1 MGNKLIQ
8 RNYVCNCGAE
18 LKELVWDN
26 DIQKKKFKCSECG
39 AQLGFKNIKTNNSVS
54 APAIRT
60 PTKNR

>member
-1 MGNKLIQ
+1 MNNKLIS
-8 RNYVCNCGAE
+8 RNYLCECGAE

-26 DIQKKKFKCSECG
+26 DVQKKKFKCNECG
-39 AQLGFKNIKTNNSVS
+39 AQLGFKDIKIKSSVS